1 MEREKLL
8 YEMAEE
14 YHGGRAA
21 QDVIAEYLGEEAEKK
36 YTEVQD
42 TIHSFHLCVD
52 SMMKRY
58 EGTDLQLAV
67 LSEIARAY
75 PDDPSGQFA
84 LLSKL
89 KYQNTLRG
97 IELGGEKLREEA
109 YDVEFLKETAKEA
122 YEEEQSMAET
132 ATWTEVA
139 ELQAELI
146 PFLVKDGKGIQD
158 TLEEN
163 EADWNM
169 VLETLREDEAE
180 AWEMKEDIEA
190 MAAVTLLEE
199 DPTISVEEAARAALY
214 QSWLGHLQTWKE
226 LCLLDLALLEAG
238 AVVELMGLTT
248 GTALLNGIGGVL
260 IGGSLAGFGILAAAA
275 LGAGASYAAEKLPPL
290 LEKAKE
296 QARPYMEQAA
306 ELVKQTVARVIGFM
320 ANKVI
325 RPAVRWVKGSAVPV
339 IEEHVYY
346 PLRRRLQAMLAW
358 MGEKS
363 ENIKEFVVRAAA
375 SPEWSGEETWDV
387 ERYAYETGYETEME
401 AEEETE
407 EEAEEEPEEDIEGET
422 EDTEDDTEKETE
434 EDMEASIEENT
445 TVESEADT
453 AEEADESAA
462 DKTETEDEKV
472 NLSFA

>member
-14 YHGGRAA
+14 YHSGRTA

-36 YTEVQD
+36 YTEVRD
-42 TIHSFHLCVD
+42 MIHSFHLCAD

-67 LSEIARAY
+67 LSEIARVY

-97 IELGGEKLREEA
+97 IELGNEKLREEA

-163 EADWNM
+163 EADWSV
-169 VLETLREDEAE
+169 VLETLRKDEAE

-190 MAAVTLLEE
+190 MAAVMLLEE
-199 DPTISVEEAARAALY
+199 EPTISVEEAARAALY
-214 QSWLGHLQTWKE
+214 QSWLGHMQTWKE

-296 QARPYMEQAA
+296 HARPYVEQAA
-306 ELVKQTVARVIGFM
+306 KLVKQTVARVIGFM

-325 RPAVRWVKGSAVPV
+325 RPAVRWVKGSAIPV

-358 MGEKS
+358 IGEKA
-363 ENIKEFVVRAAA
+363 EKVKAFVVRAAA
-375 SPEWSGEETWDV
+375 SPEWSGEETWDA

-401 AEEETE
+401 AEEMKTEEMETEETE
-407 EEAEEEPEEDIEGET
+407 EETETEETKAELEEEIEEET
-422 EDTEDDTEKETE
+422 EGTEDGTEKETE
-434 EDMEASIEENT
+434 N
-445 TVESEADT
+445 
-453 AEEADESAA
+453 
-462 DKTETEDEKV
+462 EKV